1 MRTAFRLLV
10 ALLCV
15 GTLSP
20 LRLCAETNSAKASVS
35 SSNRYL
41 FIVDTSRAMKSRAD
55 GVVKT
60 VQDLLTSGLGGQLRR
75 GDSLGLWIF
84 NDELYAGRF
93 PLQEW
98 SPAAHRAIGIRVL
111 NFLKDQK
118 YEKRARLDQVLPM
131 VSRVIKASDAITV
144 FLISDGGEKVRGTPF
159 DDQINQV
166 YKLWEN
172 DQAKA
177 GLPFVTALRASRG
190 KILAYSVTH

>member
-1 MRTAFRLLV
+1 MRNAFRLLV

-98 SPAAHRAIGIRVL
+98 SPDPAGDISKNG
-111 NFLKDQK
+111 FL
-118 YEKRARLDQVLPM
+118 
-131 VSRVIKASDAITV
+131 
-144 FLISDGGEKVRGTPF
+144 
-159 DDQINQV
+159 
-166 YKLWEN
+166 
-172 DQAKA
+172 
-177 GLPFVTALRASRG
+177 
-190 KILAYSVTH
+190 